1 MNDFHEAVLRVMRRI
16 PAGRVVNY
24 GRVALLAGYPGA
36 ARAIGNALHALD
48 EQQAAVPWWRVIN
61 RAGRISTNCPTH
73 TAQEQRRLLEA
84 EGVLFNAEGYVSW
97 RDFGW
102 LETEDAGEFVALDLD
117 ERAPP
122 GSD

>member
-1 MNDFHEAVLRVMRRI
+1 MNDFHQAVHGVMLRI
-16 PAGRVVNY
+16 PRGKVVNY

-48 EQQAAVPWWRVIN
+48 EQADGVPWWRVIN

-84 EGVLFNAEGYVSW
+84 EGVTFNAEGYMSW
-97 RDFGW
+97 REFGW
-102 LETEDAGEFVALDLD
+102 LETEGDGEFVALDFD
-117 ERAPP
+117 
-122 GSD
+122 GG